1 VDLYEYLTN
10 GENELATHIQQSALE
25 VNMDHAINPVIQG
38 SDVVVPSTSD
48 KKTDST
54 EALLGIY
61 NQICSS
67 HQAIDE
73 FRMKLLGLLPLASLA
88 GIFLLTKSESV
99 LDIIG
104 GTSNAAEPNPPIA
117 FIAIFAAFFTL
128 ALFVYEVR
136 GILRCHGLI
145 LKGKAIEER
154 LKIIGQF
161 SVCHEEHQ
169 SAERDRENY
178 IFNAKVAAC
187 FTYSLVFAAWIF
199 LALHRGFGVRVPH
212 CTLWALGIGLALGFA
227 VHWLIDKRIA
237 P

>member
-1 VDLYEYLTN
+1 MK
-10 GENELATHIQQSALE
+10 HS
-25 VNMDHAINPVIQG
+25 INPVIQG
-38 SDVVVPSTSD
+38 SHVAAQPTSD
-48 KKTDST
+48 NKTDST
-54 EALLGIY
+54 TQALLGIY
-61 NQICSS
+61 DQICKS

-88 GIFLLTKSESV
+88 GIFLLTKSDSV

-104 GTSNAAEPNPPIA
+104 GTSNATSANPLIA

-161 SVCHEEHQ
+161 SVCNEEHER
-169 SAERDRENY
+169 AERDRENY

-199 LALHRGFGVRVPH
+199 LALHRGFGIRIPH
-212 CTLWALGIGLALGFA
+212 CALSALAIGLFLGFA

-237 P
+237 A